1 MLWIGREVFDA
12 LKAELEAA
20 LAIVN
25 KCCAMRQFDKLIDQG
40 STKRFLTMI
49 RENLFMRSREVS
61 NSSPSTS

>member
-1 MLWIGREVFDA
+1 MEVFDS

-61 NSSPSTS
+61 NSGPMSTS